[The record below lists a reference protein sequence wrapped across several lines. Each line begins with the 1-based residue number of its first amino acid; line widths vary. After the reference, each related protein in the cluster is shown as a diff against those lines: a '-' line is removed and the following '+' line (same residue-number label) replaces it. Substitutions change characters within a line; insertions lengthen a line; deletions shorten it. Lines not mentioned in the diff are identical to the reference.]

1 MQPPLMMRMK
11 NWISTLNDHLPSLR
25 EMLGK
30 WYGSRGYWL
39 KSLLMILLL
48 LFPTLIT
55 VCVTYKVLVSCFLH
69 CVSPAPT
76 KIMISKQ
83 LETIDHIY
91 SSL

>member
-1 MQPPLMMRMK
+1 MQPPPMVHLK
-11 NWISTLNDHLPSLR
+11 NQISTLNDPLPSLR

-30 WYGSRGYWL
+30 WFGSRGYWL
-39 KSLLMILLL
+39 KSLLMILFLL
-48 LFPTLIT
+48 LPTLIT

-83 LETIDHIY
+83 LGTIDHIY